1 MIVEQLQ
8 RQTVRD
14 NGGLTD
20 RDVREGTGVN
30 QHGLM
35 LDGVAHG
42 GVDGVAHPRG
52 HRAGNLEVLAG
63 HGLAGTGV
71 RYNDLADALAQIL
84 QIARDGQNC
93 HQLGTNRD
101 AELGLHQEAV
111 QTSAEAD
118 DDVAQGLCA
127 EVDNPAHLDALGVDV
142 QTLQALLR
150 QPLVV
155 VVALM
160 LHTRIEGDHGKVVGV
175 HDVVNIAGQTQGE
188 LGHRHQQRV
197 AAASRS
203 ALDVHGRSAGGLTQ
217 RAAGILADVAQTF
230 DQAQRNGGF
239 ALAEG
244 SGRDRGNFDEF
255 AVRLVLQAIHDLNK
269 VELRGLAIGDDF
281 VGQQTQLLTEVLNGR
296 QVLLGLFRNLPI
308 LVDGRIK
315 HV

>member
-20 RDVREGTGVN
+20 RDVREGAGVN

-42 GVDGVAHPRG
+42 GVDGIAHPRG

-84 QIARDGQNC
+84 QVARDSQDR
-93 HQLGTNRD
+93 HQLGTDRD
-101 AELGLHQEAV
+101 AELGLHHEAI
-111 QTSAEAD
+111 QSSAKTD
-118 DDVAQGLCA
+118 DNVAQGLRA
-127 EVDNPAHLDALGVDV
+127 EVDYPAHFNALGVDV

-160 LHTRIEGDHGKVVGV
+160 LHTRGQSDHRQVVRI
-175 HDVVNIAGQTQGE
+175 HDIVDIAGQTQRE

-217 RAAGILADVAQTF
+217 RAAGILADASPNL
-230 DQAQRNGGF
+230 R
-239 ALAEG
+239 
-244 SGRDRGNFDEF
+244 SGPEKRWICPRRREW
-255 AVRLVLQAIHDLNK
+255 A
-269 VELRGLAIGDDF
+269 
-281 VGQQTQLLTEVLNGR
+281 
-296 QVLLGLFRNLPI
+296 
-308 LVDGRIK
+308 
-315 HV
+315 